1 MKSLEIDQERQL
13 LLHKLEKKLGY
24 CFQNISLFS
33 QALTHKSYVN
43 ENPQGSLE
51 DNERL
56 EFLGDAVLGLC
67 VSDFIF
73 KKYEHFPEG
82 QLTRL
87 RAALVN
93 EKNLARIAGF
103 LDLGTGLLLG
113 RGEELSGS
121 REKKTLLADALEAVI
136 AAVFLDADFATTQR
150 VLDRLIETV
159 LEKLNL
165 LDFYF
170 DYKTALQEFCQKQY
184 KTLPVYTLIKSD
196 GPEHARIFTVE
207 VSVQDGCKARGTG
220 TSKKEAQ
227 QQAAKQI
234 WEMLKNEEN
243 R

>member
-1 MKSLEIDQERQL
+1 MKNQEIDQKRL
-13 LLHKLEKKLGY
+13 TLLHELENKLGY
-24 CFQNISLFS
+24 CFQNISLLS
-33 QALTHKSYVN
+33 TALTHKSYVN
-43 ENPQGSLE
+43 ENPQRCLE

-67 VSDFIF
+67 VSEFIF

-93 EKNLARIAGF
+93 EKNLAMIAVSLNIGA
-103 LDLGTGLLLG
+103 GLLLG

-121 REKKTLLADALEAVI
+121 RNKKTLLADALEAVI
-136 AAVFLDADFATTQR
+136 AAVFLDADFATTKR
-150 VLDRLIETV
+150 VLDRI
-159 LEKLNL
+159 LEAVPEQLNL
-165 LDFYF
+165 QEFYF
-170 DYKTALQEFCQKQY
+170 DYKTALQEFCQKNY
-184 KTLPVYTLIKSD
+184 KTLPVYTLMKSD

-207 VSVQDGCKARGTG
+207 VSVQERYKGRGTG
-220 TSKKEAQ
+220 TSKKNAQ
-227 QQAAKQI
+227 QQAAKRV